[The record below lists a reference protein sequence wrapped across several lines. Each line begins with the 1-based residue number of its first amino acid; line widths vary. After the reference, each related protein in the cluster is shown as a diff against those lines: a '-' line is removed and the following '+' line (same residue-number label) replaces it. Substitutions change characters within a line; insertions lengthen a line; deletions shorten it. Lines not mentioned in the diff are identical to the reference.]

1 MNEPVPIGHAIY
13 EARAAFVAEL
23 ATRLHAYGTTAQR
36 LEGAVAG
43 VARRLGLECEVFS
56 NPTGVILSFADPAR
70 GQHEGITRVL
80 RLEPGE
86 QNLGRL
92 AATAQVPLR

>member
-43 VARRLGLECEVFS
+43 VARRLGLECEVF
-56 NPTGVILSFADPAR
+56 
-70 GQHEGITRVL
+70 
-80 RLEPGE
+80 
-86 QNLGRL
+86 
-92 AATAQVPLR
+92 